1 MSLARRL
8 LVAFWG
14 VSSSFGTHQTRPSAS
29 FFRGELSW
37 RRFKRECFC
46 RRGGG
51 GGGVRLLTIMR
62 WRILDWKRSSLRRV
76 LCSTQIKRTKKRFGP
91 KKTKTKKRTTDYV
104 GPRSE
109 CTQEEENTKKDTQK
123 VRALEKEQKKRKKE
137 KKSRTHWEEEDGL
150 LSFCAKDVLDNAFPL
165 LLCGRL

>member
-1 MSLARRL
+1 
-8 LVAFWG
+8 
-14 VSSSFGTHQTRPSAS
+14 
-29 FFRGELSW
+29 
-37 RRFKRECFC
+37 
-46 RRGGG
+46 
-51 GGGVRLLTIMR
+51 MR

-76 LCSTQIKRTKKRFGP
+76 LVCSTQIKRTKKRFGP

-123 VRALEKEQKKRKKE
+123 VRELWRKNKKKE
-137 KKSRTHWEEEDGL
+137 RKKKSRTHWEEADGL

-165 LLCGRL
+165 LSCVDDFDIFFN